1 MKELAEKFK
10 GEFNCIW
17 KNTEKYKT
25 FSVSIKKRSLKARL
39 IFASG
44 LAWQAVLK
52 KTTVTLELLTD
63 VNMLLM
69 VEKGIRGVTCYAICQ
84 YVKSN

>member
-1 MKELAEKFK
+1 MHRKKY
-10 GEFNCIW
+10 W
-17 KNTEKYKT
+17 KIQNL
-25 FSVSIKKRSLKARL
+25 FSLKKKRSSKAPF
-39 IFASG
+39 IFASR

-52 KTTVTLELLTD
+52 KTTVKLELLTD

-84 YVKSN
+84 YVKVTNT